1 MIRLSGEIDLIVN
14 IIVVNII
21 ITYYAQ
27 ARRNTHTSFEY
38 RRSSVFLRLSADN
51 FFRANGAQR
60 VVYKKQLGVCH
71 CGYGG
76 IDML

>member
-27 ARRNTHTSFEY
+27 ASRNTHKSFEY
-38 RRSSVFLRLSADN
+38 MRSYVLLRQSADN
-51 FFRANGAQR
+51 FFEQTGHSVSFTKSSLVSATADT
-60 VVYKKQLGVCH
+60 VA
-71 CGYGG
+71 
-76 IDML
+76 